1 MEEVIRFEQ
10 VSKRYSRSPTSK
22 SLRGTLDD
30 VMERWRRRTSSEPIP
45 EELWA
50 LRDISFSVAS
60 GTKVGVIGHNGA
72 GKTTIL
78 KLLSRITRPTE
89 GRILL
94 AGRVASLIELAAG
107 FHPELTGKENVFLNG
122 QILGMSRRQIRSRYD
137 EIVAFSE
144 LESFMDMPIKRYSS
158 GMYARLGFSVAAHL
172 NPDILLVDEVLAVG
186 DLAFQQKC
194 LRRMD
199 ELSDQGRAVVFV
211 SHNMDAIQS
220 LCAEC
225 LWIDHGRLRLAGETT
240 KVVQA
245 FLADVES
252 RQAMNA
258 TRRETGRDSVPDLSL
273 DQITIRDQKGAE
285 RAQFAT
291 GEDVVIEL
299 RLRARRRIVSPH
311 IAIGIGRGEKE
322 SIFMANISLNGQG
335 RHELGGESVLR
346 CRFVSPPLVPGNYQV
361 RVSVRDGQSAGEL
374 IRWSYVGG
382 FAMTESA
389 EVQNRRDSAL
399 SSLQLRSHTSIYVP
413 YEWEVDA

>member
-10 VSKRYSRSPTSK
+10 VSKRYSRSPVSK
-22 SLRGTLDD
+22 SLRGTIDD
-30 VMERWRRRTSSEPIP
+30 VMEHWRRSPPSDSAP

-50 LRDISFSVAS
+50 LRDISFGVAS
-60 GTKVGVIGHNGA
+60 RTKLGVIGHNGA

-107 FHPELTGKENVFLNG
+107 FHPELTGKENVYLNG
-122 QILGMSRRQIRSRYD
+122 QILGMSRRQIRDRYD

-144 LESFMDMPIKRYSS
+144 LKSFMDMPIKRYSS

-220 LCAEC
+220 LCTEC
-225 LWIDHGRLRLAGETT
+225 LWIDHGQLRLAGESS
-240 KVVQA
+240 KVVRA

-252 RQAMNA
+252 RQALNA
-258 TRRETGRDSVPDLSL
+258 ANGESLRHSVPDVTL
-273 DQITIRDQKGAE
+273 DRIAIKDHKGVE

-299 RLRARRRIVSPH
+299 RLIARRRILSPH
-311 IAIGIGRGEKE
+311 VAIGIGRGEKE
-322 SIFMANISLNGQG
+322 SIFMANMLLDGQG
-335 RHELGGESVLR
+335 RQELGEESVLR

-389 EVQNRRDSAL
+389 EDQNGQDSAL
-399 SSLQLRSHTSIYVP
+399 SSLELRSHTSIYVP
-413 YEWEVDA
+413 YEWEVD